1 MMHGREKS
9 DSAIVAGKPTNKA
22 VPTAAEPVAPR
33 AEAKGNASQGR
44 HAPIAAEDQARVI
57 VGMFAKPD
65 AHAGKTCPLFGP
77 VELTHPQIA
86 QIVGRVL
93 RKEVKYQQVTMEKLM
108 EVLSAQPPLE
118 QNSAAAMY
126 RDPASQGGRPN
137 YVAQHLHE
145 VAIDHANGVF
155 AGTNNH
161 VLEIG
166 GRAPLTVEAFVDKHR
181 AAFL

>member
-1 MMHGREKS
+1 MVRWRTS
-9 DSAIVAGKPTNKA
+9 SSAISSKTS
-22 VPTAAEPVAPR
+22 
-33 AEAKGNASQGR
+33 AEAGY
-44 HAPIAAEDQARVI
+44 
-57 VGMFAKPD
+57 F
-65 AHAGKTCPLFGP
+65 
-77 VELTHPQIA
+77 
-86 QIVGRVL
+86 L
-93 RKEVKYQQVTMEKLM
+93 RSPWAITLQKFM
-108 EVLSAQPPLE
+108 EVLGTQPPRE
-118 QNSAAAMY
+118 QNTAAAMY
-126 RDPASQGGRPN
+126 RDPASQAGRPN

>member
-1 MMHGREKS
+1 MIRQGVMLAPF
-9 DSAIVAGKPTNKA
+9 SAT
-22 VPTAAEPVAPR
+22 
-33 AEAKGNASQGR
+33 GR

-57 VGMFAKPD
+57 VGMLEKPD
-65 AHAGKTCPLFGP
+65 AHAGKTYPLFGP

-86 QIVGRVL
+86 EIVGRVL
-93 RKEVKYQQVTMEKLM
+93 GKEVKYQQITLQKFM
-108 EVLSAQPPLE
+108 EVLGTQPPRE
-118 QNSAAAMY
+118 QNTAAAMY
-126 RDPASQGGRPN
+126 RDPASQAGRPN